1 MFRKL
6 FLSIFLL
13 LYFYVFLNAQCISE
27 KEITTKI
34 ISINEASI
42 TEKDSVMLFMLKRN
56 YEKCK
61 YKKDSCYAKILFL
74 IGRNYLSTRHFDKS
88 LLHFQQS
95 LQFFDKKSINYIKSL
110 SLIADSYRKLNKYED
125 ALSTNLQIIKM
136 SENTP
141 HTLCFLSNAHRS
153 IANIQYRSGKFQEA
167 IESAIL
173 GEEAAKKSRQ
183 PQLVIDNLKERAKAL
198 NGLNRSQEAERIID
212 KAINLCQIEKN
223 LPILHQVK
231 GYILVNKKD
240 YQKALTSFKLAITL
254 FEKYNDYVYFNL
266 TCIDIGFLYYDSVH
280 DYKKA
285 LFYYNLGLNSFSNSF
300 TKVQIYDN
308 IGAVYWKQ
316 KNFKKALEYY
326 QRALTTKEF
335 FKFDNTDIT
344 TLPSVKDLQIADYKR
359 TFLIILEDKALAWL
373 DYYKFQPNKSYL
385 QNALNTYK
393 TADRMIDIMRWEQ
406 TGEQSKLFWRRKTRS
421 IYQNAIETCYL
432 LNKPEEAFYFFE
444 KSRAVMLNDRLKEL
458 GAKQLLSPEDQ
469 TRESK
474 LQQEVD
480 NARKL
485 VSENK
490 TNNEENQQKLLN
502 SESAQTAFFKQIEL
516 KTPTYYRYKYDTSAV
531 SIKDLQQKLK
541 DQTLVEYFVA
551 DSVVYAFVVSA
562 KGMKIHQIK
571 ASNYGRVSSEI
582 LTMMADE
589 NALNKQFTKY
599 LGLTHQFYKQFVKSL
614 TLPKGRVVISPDGII
629 VPFSALSF
637 SGTQAQYLVRDYA
650 FSYTYSAK
658 FLNQN
663 KEQIASNSFL
673 GVAPVSFKNNQVKLT
688 GSDISLQK
696 LASHFSSPQLLLNEK
711 ASRKS
716 FLETMG
722 KYQVVQLYTHALAN
736 DTTAQLYFS
745 DSIIKASE
753 LTTQTLLPT
762 ELMVLSACQ
771 TGIGKDEK
779 GEGVFSLARSFAMLG
794 IPSTLTTLWKVDNQA
809 TYQITELFYQYLDE
823 GLPKDLALQK
833 AQNEYLLQNISG
845 LGMPNFWAGYVL
857 IGDSTSLD
865 SHNYLMY
872 WIVGILLLLILGY
885 LIKKKTRFLGF

>member
-1 MFRKL
+1 M
-6 FLSIFLL
+6 SM
-13 LYFYVFLNAQCISE
+13 LNNTAYTYALKKQFALA
-27 KEITTKI
+27 TK
-34 ISINEASI
+34 
-42 TEKDSVMLFMLKRN
+42 T
-56 YEKCK
+56 
-61 YKKDSCYAKILFL
+61 
-74 IGRNYLSTRHFDKS
+74 
-88 LLHFQQS
+88 
-95 LQFFDKKSINYIKSL
+95 
-110 SLIADSYRKLNKYED
+110 
-125 ALSTNLQIIKM
+125 
-136 SENTP
+136 
-141 HTLCFLSNAHRS
+141 
-153 IANIQYRSGKFQEA
+153 
-167 IESAIL
+167 
-173 GEEAAKKSRQ
+173 
-183 PQLVIDNLKERAKAL
+183 
-198 NGLNRSQEAERIID
+198 
-212 KAINLCQIEKN
+212 
-223 LPILHQVK
+223 
-231 GYILVNKKD
+231 
-240 YQKALTSFKLAITL
+240 YQKAFKEI
-254 FEKYNDYVYFNL
+254 
-266 TCIDIGFLYYDSVH
+266 
-280 DYKKA
+280 
-285 LFYYNLGLNSFSNSF
+285 SNSF
-300 TKVQIYDN
+300 NENTNDN
-308 IGAVYWKQ
+308 P
-316 KNFKKALEYY
+316 KKELLQQASKKSSV
-326 QRALTTKEF
+326 LT
-335 FKFDNTDIT
+335 
-344 TLPSVKDLQIADYKR
+344 
-359 TFLIILEDKALAWL
+359 LIKDKADTWL
-373 DYYKFQPNKSYL
+373 DYYKFQPNKSHL

-406 TGEQSKLFWRRKTRS
+406 TGEQSKLFWRKKTRS

-474 LQQEVD
+474 FQQEVD

-485 VSENK
+485 VSDTK
-490 TNNEENQQKLLN
+490 TNNEQNQQKLLN
-502 SESAQTAFFKQIEL
+502 AENAQTAFLKQIEL
-516 KTPTYYRYKYDTSAV
+516 KNPTYYRYKYDTTTINV
-531 SIKDLQQKLK
+531 EDLRKRLK
-541 DQTLVEYFVA
+541 EQSLVEYFVG
-551 DSVVYAFVVSA
+551 DSVVYVFVLA
-562 KGMKIHQIK
+562 GNGMKLHQIK
-571 ASNYGRVSSEI
+571 ASNYGSISSEI

-599 LGLTHQFYKQFVKSL
+599 LGLAHQFYKQFVKPL

-637 SGTQAQYLVRDYA
+637 SGTQSQYLVRDYA

-663 KEQIASNSFL
+663 KEQIASDSFL
-673 GVAPVSFKNNQVKLT
+673 GVAPVSFKNNQAKLI

-722 KYQVVQLYTHALAN
+722 KYQVVQLYTHAVAN

-865 SHNYLMY
+865 NHNYLMY

-885 LIKKKTRFLGF
+885 LIKKKTRFHGF